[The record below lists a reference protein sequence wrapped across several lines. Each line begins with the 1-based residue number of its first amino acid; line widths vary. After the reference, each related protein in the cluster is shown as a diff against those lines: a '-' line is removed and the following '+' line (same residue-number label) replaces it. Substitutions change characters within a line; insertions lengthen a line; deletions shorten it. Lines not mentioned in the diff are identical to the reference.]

1 MNPIDM
7 SSPPPSEIAPS
18 LSLLVPVDFSAAS
31 ARASRIA
38 VSLAQKWGE
47 RVTFVHVLAPVADE
61 AEILGFGSHFLAQR
75 QAHAEAKLD
84 AWRQTH
90 AANLQASCEI
100 LHGRDFEEIVSRA
113 EVRRVDMIIMARSGR
128 SGIIEKLL
136 GSTAERV
143 VRHAKCPALVSSDS
157 DEAPL
162 LEAGPVLLPTDFS
175 PSSRAAFP
183 WAERFTRTLATK
195 ITLANVQEPM
205 GLPGTREYA
214 RFYQEIDAL
223 RTQADAEITALRNE
237 SLDASLSG
245 NAEVVVGTP
254 HRAICR
260 LARRLKAAL
269 IVMSSHGR
277 TGWQRALIGSTAEQV
292 VRHAPCSVLV
302 IRGSELPTN
311 PDPE

>member
-1 MNPIDM
+1 MNAIDM
-7 SSPPPSEIAPS
+7 SSPPPSEIAPG
-18 LSLLVPVDFSAAS
+18 LGLLVPVDFSAAS

-38 VSLAQKWGE
+38 VSLAQKWAAQ
-47 RVTFVHVLAPVADE
+47 VTFVHVLAPLADE
-61 AEILGFGSHFLAQR
+61 AEVLAFGSHFLAQR
-75 QAHAEAKLD
+75 QTHAEVKLE

-90 AANLQASCEI
+90 AADQQAACEI
-100 LHGRDFEEIVSRA
+100 LHGRDFEEIVSCA
-113 EVRRVDMIIMARSGR
+113 AVRRVEMIIMARSGR
-128 SGIIEKLL
+128 SGIIEQLL

-143 VRHAKCPALVSSDS
+143 VRHAKCPVLVINDS

-162 LEAGPVLLPTDFS
+162 LEAGPLLLTTDFS
-175 PSSRAAFP
+175 PASRCAFP
-183 WAERFTRTLATK
+183 WAERFARTFDAK

-214 RFYQEIDAL
+214 RFYQQIDAL
-223 RTQADAEITALRNE
+223 RAQADAQITALRDE

-245 NAEVVVGTP
+245 DAEVVEGTP

-277 TGWQRALIGSTAEQV
+277 TGWQRALIGSTAELV
-292 VRHAPCSVLV
+292 VRHAPCAVLV
-302 IRGSELPTN
+302 IRGSDLPTN
-311 PDPE
+311 TDPE